1 MGLLLWLNVANLWH
15 LISTSEIGLM
25 AVFLLWFFHGIV
37 FAGVQMGVAVMAMA
51 EDDDTKGGG
60 SKAPVTRL
68 VPVTSAK
75 TDLRDGR

>member
-1 MGLLLWLNVANLWH
+1 MAIVVFWVLN
-15 LISTSEIGLM
+15 
-25 AVFLLWFFHGIV
+25 GIV